1 MDLYKEVNGKRVKCS
16 VEERDSRTAEWEA
29 NRVVEESTKYQSDRA
44 CCYPNILDQLDM
56 LYHDMEA
63 GNMPVSPTWFA
74 AIKAVKDQ
82 HPKPE

>member
-1 MDLYKEVNGKRVKCS
+1 MNRKINGKTVKVS
-16 VEERDSRTAEWEA
+16 AEEETLLREEWALKDIEREKTLYSR
-29 NRVVEESTKYQSDRA
+29 NRASE
-44 CCYPNILDQLDM
+44 YPTLVDQLDM